1 MHWERYRDIVLYRA
15 YAELKAEAQL
25 NYMGYVW
32 WLLEPLLNTVLFYVI
47 LVAVL
52 EQQTAD
58 ASSFVLVGAII
69 WQWTGSGILSAAGS
83 IFDAGGMLKHIYLP
97 KIVLPLIVLLTTT
110 WKFLFLFVL
119 LLVWVWATGHA
130 PNVTYLALPLLML
143 LQLALTVS
151 GSLLVAAVM
160 PYFPDARITVD
171 ALLRSLM
178 LVSGTFFSVDKLSAA
193 YHFYFYLNPM
203 AILIE
208 AYRNVLLKG
217 VWPSWLLLVYTAGF
231 CAMTLVAVLMFYR
244 RIDRSVVKV
253 INR

>member
-1 MHWERYRDIVLYRA
+1 MQWERYRDIVFYRA

-32 WLLEPLLNTVLFYVI
+32 WLLEPLLNTVLFYVL
-47 LVAVL
+47 LVVVL

-58 ASSFVLVGAII
+58 SISLCLVGAII
-69 WQWTGSGILSAAGS
+69 WQWTSSSILSSSGS
-83 IFDAGGMLKHIYLP
+83 VFDAGGMLKHIYLP

-110 WKFLFLFVL
+110 WKFLFVFIL
-119 LLVWVWATGHA
+119 LLVWCWATGHPPTA
-130 PNVTYLALPLLML
+130 VYAALPLLL
-143 LQLALTVS
+143 ILQGLVNSVASLA
-151 GSLLVAAVM
+151 VAAVM

-178 LVSGTFFSVDKLSAA
+178 LVSGIFFPIEKLPAA
-193 YHFYFYLNPM
+193 YHFYFYLNPL

-208 AYRNVLLKG
+208 SYRDVLLHG
-217 VWPSWLLLVYTAGF
+217 AWPTWSRLGLTGAVSLAALFLVLA
-231 CAMTLVAVLMFYR
+231 FYR
-244 RIDRSVVKV
+244 RIDLSVVKA

>member
-47 LVAVL
+47 LVVVL
-52 EQQTAD
+52 EQQTPD

-69 WQWTGSGILSAAGS
+69 WQWTYAGILSASGS
-83 IFDAGGMLKHIYLP
+83 IFEAGGMLKHIYLP
-97 KIVLPLIVLLTTT
+97 KIVLPLIVIITTT
-110 WKFLFLFVL
+110 WKFLFLFAL
-119 LLVWVWATGHA
+119 LLIWVWATGHA
-130 PNVTYLALPLLML
+130 PNAAYAALPVLLV
-143 LQLALTVS
+143 LQFVLTTS
-151 GSLLVAAVM
+151 CSLLVAAIM

-171 ALLRSLM
+171 AALRSLM
-178 LVSGTFFSVDKLSAA
+178 LISGIFFGIEKLPAA
-193 YHFYFYLNPM
+193 YHAYFYLNPM

-208 AYRNVLLKG
+208 AYRNILLHG
-217 VWPSWLLLVYTAGF
+217 IWPSWPQLGYTAGF
-231 CAMTLVAVLMFYR
+231 CAVLLTGVLAFYKN
-244 RIDRSVVKV
+244 IDRSVVKA